1 LGWGAAWILSRCA
14 NIRSASS
21 TDWRQ

>member
-1 LGWGAAWILSRCA
+1 MPSSQN

-21 TDWRQ
+21 TMRHARTRSG